1 MWSNMPA
8 HSFDTNAMEWTA
20 HERFPA
26 IRIKAVE
33 TRATHPNASVM
44 LVRLAVGGE
53 IQPHLHEIETETA
66 YVLAGVGELTVED
79 ETIAFTRGT
88 GATIPPRHLHRLRN
102 IGDTDLE
109 LIAIHTP
116 PTR

>member
-1 MWSNMPA
+1 MPA
-8 HSFDTNAMEWTA
+8 HSFDTNSTEWTA
-20 HERFPA
+20 HEHFPA
-26 IRIKAVE
+26 IRVKVLE
-33 TRATHPNASVM
+33 SHATHPHSSIM

-66 YVLAGVGELTVED
+66 YVLAGQGVLQVEA
-79 ETIAFTRGT
+79 ETIPFLPGT
-88 GATIPPRHLHRLRN
+88 GASIPPRHVHSLKN
-102 IGDTDLE
+102 TGNVELE

>member
-1 MWSNMPA
+1 MSTLA
-8 HSFDTNAMEWTA
+8 HAFDTHALEWST

-26 IRIKAVE
+26 IRIKLLE
-33 TRATHPNASVM
+33 SRATHPHASVM

-53 IQPHLHEIETETA
+53 IQTHLHEIESETA
-66 YVLAGVGELTVED
+66 YVLAGEGVLTVEQ
-79 ETIAFTRGT
+79 ETHRFAPGT
-88 GATIPPRHLHRLRN
+88 GATIPPGYRHSLKN
-102 IGDTDLE
+102 TGTTDLE